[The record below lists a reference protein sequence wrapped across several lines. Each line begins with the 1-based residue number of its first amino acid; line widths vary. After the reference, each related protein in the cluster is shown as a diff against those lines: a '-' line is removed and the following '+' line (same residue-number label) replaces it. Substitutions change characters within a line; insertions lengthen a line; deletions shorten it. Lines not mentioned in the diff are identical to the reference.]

1 MNTDLQPIIN
11 SLSRVQLD
19 LESRADTLH
28 EQQDY
33 SAEFPA
39 NDAANIARAI
49 TLLTD
54 RQTEAAREQELR
66 ELLLRASVELL
77 NSHNLLICKN
87 GFGKCAMCK
96 LRDDLAQTIGK
107 KWNEPL
113 VPRDRLAFAKLLKD
127 KGWPELLRSFEGI
140 TPEQIIAIIDE
151 FEAAKYLM
159 SVRGLGVNLIAVYL
173 RAVGQSFFIEYDARS
188 GAFSIRERG
197 W

>member
-1 MNTDLQPIIN
+1 MNDDLQPIIN

-28 EQQDY
+28 EQHDY

-77 NSHNLLICKN
+77 NSHNLLICTN
-87 GFGKCAMCK
+87 EFGKCAKCK
-96 LRDDLAQTIGK
+96 LRDDIVRAIGGK
-107 KWNEPL
+107 QFPT
-113 VPRDRLAFAKLLKD
+113 VPRDRIAFARLLQK
-127 KGWPELLRSFEGI
+127 KGWPELLCPFDGVNA
-140 TPEQIIAIIDE
+140 EQMVTLIDE
-151 FEAAKYLM
+151 FEKNKHLM
-159 SVRGLGVNLIAVYL
+159 SVRGLGVHLIAVYL

-188 GAFSIRERG
+188 GTLSIRERG